1 MTEIRP
7 RSFSSATEQHLRD
20 SGYPAALAKIFA
32 ARGITDNKQ
41 LDTTF
46 AGLLPFGELKNARE
60 MAHLLANAIAAQ
72 KKLIVIADYDA
83 DGATACAVA
92 VRGLRSFGA
101 QIDFIV
107 PNRFEYGYGL
117 TPEIVQ
123 LAAKL
128 PHRYGIEKLPGVR
141 EAAEQLLPQS
151 AGYAITSD
159 LASVV
164 FSPSRMASS
173 FASNVSQLR
182 PDILITVDNGIAS
195 VEGVAEANRLGM
207 QVLIT
212 DHHLPG
218 DTLPDAACIVN
229 PNQPG
234 CTFPSK
240 NLAGVGVMFYVLMA
254 LRAELR
260 SRGAFTVQAEPKL
273 AELLDMV
280 ALGTV
285 ADVVKL
291 DQNNRILVQQ
301 GLQRIRAGR
310 ACAGINALLR
320 VAKKDPARVS
330 SQDLGFTVGPRL
342 NAAGR
347 LDDMSLGI
355 DCLLTDDES
364 TALQI
369 AAKLDALN
377 RERRS
382 IETDM
387 QDSALAALEHI
398 DPKNNFSLT
407 LFDETWHQG
416 VIGILASRL
425 KDKFHRPTIA
435 FARSNN
441 GEIKGSGRSI
451 TGLHLR
457 DALDLVSKRHP
468 SLIRKFGGHAAA
480 AGLSIAEADFENFS
494 SAFEKVS
501 DELLSESDLAQCI
514 ETDGAL
520 EAGEM
525 NMEVAH
531 LLDAQVWGQG
541 FPAPQFSDDFIVQ
554 NQRVVGEKHLKLQLR
569 HVTDGT
575 TSHSTRRVDNTRQ
588 VAGYGEASRLR
599 EQLLGGP
606 SRTSKPDSTVSGPTL
621 SSQGKIIEA
630 ILFGYNEPL
639 PDRIC
644 AVYSLSVNEYN
655 GTQSLQLI
663 IRHWQD
669 AQR

>member
-1 MTEIRP
+1 MTEITLR
-7 RSFSSATEQHLRD
+7 RFSAAAVQHLRD
-20 SGYPAALAKIFA
+20 SGYSFALARIFA
-32 ARGITDNKQ
+32 ARGITDSKQ

-46 AGLLPFGELKNARE
+46 AELLPFDALKNARE
-60 MAHLLANAIAAQ
+60 MAGLLADAIAAK
-72 KKLIVIADYDA
+72 KKLMVIADYDA

-92 VRGLRSFGA
+92 VRGLRAFGA

-123 LAAKL
+123 LAA
-128 PHRYGIEKLPGVR
+128 
-141 EAAEQLLPQS
+141 QS
-151 AGYAITSD
+151 
-159 LASVV
+159 
-164 FSPSRMASS
+164 F
-173 FASNVSQLR
+173 

-195 VEGVAEANRLGM
+195 VEGVAKANLLGM
-207 QVLIT
+207 QVLVT

-234 CTFPSK
+234 CAFPSK
-240 NLAGVGVMFYVLMA
+240 NLAGVGVMFYVLLA

-260 SRGAFTVQAEPKL
+260 LRGSFAVLAEPRL
-273 AELLDMV
+273 AELLDLV
-280 ALGTV
+280 ALGTI
-285 ADVVKL
+285 ADVVRL

-310 ACAGINALLR
+310 ACAGINALLQ

-355 DCLLTDDES
+355 NCLLTDDAS

-387 QDSALAALEHI
+387 QENALAALEHI
-398 DPKNNFSLT
+398 DPKDNFSLT

-425 KDKFHRPTIA
+425 KEKFHRPTIA

-451 TGLHLR
+451 AGLHLR

-468 SLIRKFGGHAAA
+468 ALIKKFGGHAAA
-480 AGLSIAEADFENFS
+480 AGLTIAEANFDDFVT
-494 SAFEKVS
+494 AFEKVS
-501 DELLSESDLAQCI
+501 GELLDASDLAQRI

-520 EAGEM
+520 EHAEM
-525 NMEVAH
+525 NLEVAR
-531 LLDAQVWGQG
+531 LLDEQVWGQG
-541 FPAPQFSDDFIVQ
+541 FPAPQFDDDFVVQ
-554 NQRVVGEKHLKLQLR
+554 NQRVVGEKHLKL
-569 HVTDGT
+569 
-575 TSHSTRRVDNTRQ
+575 
-588 VAGYGEASRLR
+588 RL
-599 EQLLGGP
+599 
-606 SRTSKPDSTVSGPTL
+606 SAK
-621 SSQGKIIEA
+621 GKLIEA

-639 PDRIC
+639 PEHIH
-644 AVYSLSVNEYN
+644 AVYSLSANEYN
-655 GTQSLQLI
+655 GTQSLQLV
-663 IRHWQD
+663 IRHW
-669 AQR
+669 REVMK

>member
-1 MTEIRP
+1 MAEITP
-7 RSFSSATEQHLRD
+7 RYFSSAAAQNLRD
-20 SGYPAALAKIFA
+20 SGYSSAMAKIFA
-32 ARGITDNKQ
+32 ARGITDCKQ
-41 LDTTF
+41 LDATF
-46 AGLLPFGELKNARE
+46 AGLLPFDALMNVGE
-60 MAHLLANAIAAQ
+60 MARLLADAIAA
-72 KKLIVIADYDA
+72 KMKLMVIADYDA

-101 QIDFIV
+101 QIGFIV

-123 LAAKL
+123 LA
-128 PHRYGIEKLPGVR
+128 G
-141 EAAEQLLPQS
+141 QS
-151 AGYAITSD
+151 
-159 LASVV
+159 
-164 FSPSRMASS
+164 
-173 FASNVSQLR
+173 Q

-207 QVLIT
+207 QVLVT

-218 DTLPDAACIVN
+218 DALPDAACIVN

-234 CTFPSK
+234 CSFPSK
-240 NLAGVGVMFYVLMA
+240 NLAGVGVMFYVLLA

-260 SRGAFTVQAEPKL
+260 TRGAFAEQAEPRL
-273 AELLDMV
+273 AELLDLV
-280 ALGTV
+280 ALGTI

-310 ACAGINALLR
+310 ACAGINALLQ
-320 VAKKDPARVS
+320 VSKKDPARAS

-355 DCLLTDDES
+355 NCLLTDDAS

-377 RERRS
+377 RERRN

-398 DPKNNFSLT
+398 DPKDNFSLT

-435 FARSNN
+435 FARSNGN
-441 GEIKGSGRSI
+441 EIKGSGRSI
-451 TGLHLR
+451 AGLHLR

-480 AGLSIAEADFENFS
+480 AGLSIAEADFENFV

-501 DELLSESDLAQCI
+501 SELLSASDLAQRI
-514 ETDGAL
+514 ETDGGLDVA
-520 EAGEM
+520 EM
-525 NMEVAH
+525 DLGMAR
-531 LLDAQVWGQG
+531 LLDEQVWGQG
-541 FPAPQFSDDFIVQ
+541 FPAPQFSNEFIVK
-554 NQRVVGEKHLKLQLR
+554 NQRVVGEKHLKLRLALE
-569 HVTDGT
+569 GT
-575 TSHSTRRVDNTRQ
+575 IV
-588 VAGYGEASRLR
+588 
-599 EQLLGGP
+599 
-606 SRTSKPDSTVSGPTL
+606 
-621 SSQGKIIEA
+621 EA
-630 ILFGYNEPL
+630 ILFGHNEML
-639 PDRIC
+639 PEQIH

-655 GTQSLQLI
+655 GSTSLQLI
-663 IRHWQD
+663 IRHWNPTGE
-669 AQR
+669 